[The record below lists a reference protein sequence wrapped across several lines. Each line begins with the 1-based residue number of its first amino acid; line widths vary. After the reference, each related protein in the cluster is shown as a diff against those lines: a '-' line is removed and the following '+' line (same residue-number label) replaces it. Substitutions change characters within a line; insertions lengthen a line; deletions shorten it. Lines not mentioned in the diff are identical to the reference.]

1 MMHVMPCRH
10 CSAHLGGSPWI
21 ILKSNDTI
29 EEGSMNE
36 GLPLCLSLTNI
47 SVDYSGRFWNIW
59 EIYYADILY
68 IYFKNSI

>member
-1 MMHVMPCRH
+1 
-10 CSAHLGGSPWI
+10 
-21 ILKSNDTI
+21 
-29 EEGSMNE
+29 MNE